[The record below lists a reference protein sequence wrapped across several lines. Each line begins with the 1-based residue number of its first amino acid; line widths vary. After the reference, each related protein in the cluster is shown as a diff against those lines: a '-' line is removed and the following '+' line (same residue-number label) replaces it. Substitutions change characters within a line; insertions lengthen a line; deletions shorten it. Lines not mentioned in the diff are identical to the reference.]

1 MLHVE
6 TEEEDLSSL
15 PRDSEEDPWMP
26 PYLCNL
32 LGEAVHR
39 TLQNFDD
46 LLMVGRIFSKA
57 DLQLP
62 EELPALLKCLLLLKL
77 SQRKKIQPSRKKK
90 TQKEFN
96 G

>member
-1 MLHVE
+1 
-6 TEEEDLSSL
+6 
-15 PRDSEEDPWMP
+15 MP

-32 LGEAVHR
+32 LGEAVHG

-62 EELPALLKCLLLLKL
+62 EELPALLKRLLLFKL
-77 SQRKKIQPSRKKK
+77 TERKKIHPSWIKKK
-90 TQKEFN
+90 ALRWNLTGETSASLM
-96 G
+96 GEVES